1 MSFIVLSFSHFI
13 VLDRSLLLSC
23 LVCFAGLKSNQN
35 EKLLRDNTEINEIEI
50 TKGYKF
56 QSQPEK
62 KKVIV
67 NLILYNSCIMLNLPL
82 EV

>member
-13 VLDRSLLLSC
+13 MLDRSLLLSC

-56 QSQPEK
+56 QS
-62 KKVIV
+62 
-67 NLILYNSCIMLNLPL
+67 
-82 EV
+82 